1 MAIFRDVD
9 LEPGT
14 APQTAWARLRDE
26 LLDAESVEV
35 IKRIPDAGPVG
46 FVFRIWSGPRADGS
60 NTLQAD
66 PDQEY

>member
-1 MAIFRDVD
+1 MAIFRDID

-35 IKRIPDAGPVG
+35 LKRIPDEGPIG
-46 FVFRIWSGPRADGS
+46 FLFRVWSGPRADGS
-60 NTLQAD
+60 NTLEAD
-66 PDQEY
+66 SGTEY